1 MTNNKKKNILCT
13 GGMGFICS
21 HLTEALLAQGHEVH
35 VIDDLSTGRLENL
48 NSVIENSNLHFTK
61 GSILDK
67 ELMQKAIE
75 SCDVIFHLAAAVGTI
90 YFMENQIK
98 AMDIN
103 LKGTENV
110 VSLAAQYNKKLLFAS
125 TSGVYGKTLDV
136 PMGEE
141 GDRLSGPTSKRG
153 WLYGA
158 TKSMDEF
165 LIRAYEKERGLQA
178 TIMRFFNTVG
188 PRQVGFYGMVVPRFI
203 KAALKNEP
211 ITVYGDGTQTRSFAH
226 VNDTVRAIVALS
238 ECDEAIGETFNIGN
252 SHEISILDLAKIV
265 KEIAKSNSE
274 IKFVSYE
281 EAYGGGYEEIPRR
294 IPNTTKI
301 QKAIDWKPTIELDEI
316 IKSMIEYEKTVL
328 LNV

>member
-1 MTNNKKKNILCT
+1 MTIKRKCLVT
-13 GGMGFICS
+13 GGAGMIGS
-21 HLTEALLAQGHEVH
+21 HLTEALLAQGHEVY
-35 VIDDLSTGRLENL
+35 VIDDLSTGRIENL
-48 NSVIENSNLHFTK
+48 ANVIKNSNLTFIE

-67 ELMQKAIE
+67 EVIQKLVE
-75 SCDVIFHLAAAVGTI
+75 NCDVIFHLAAAVGTI

-103 LKGTENV
+103 LKGTENIAL
-110 VSLAAQYNKKLLFAS
+110 LASVHKKKLLFAS

-136 PMGEE
+136 PMREE

-158 TKSMDEF
+158 TKAMDEF
-165 LIRAYEKERGLQA
+165 LIRAYEKEQNLEA
-178 TIMRFFNTVG
+178 VIMRFFNTVG

-211 ITVYGDGTQTRSFAH
+211 IIVYGDGTQTRSFAH

-238 ECDEAIGETFNIGN
+238 EHEESIGETFNIGN
-252 SHEISILDLAKIV
+252 SHEISILDLAKRV
-265 KEIAKSNSE
+265 KEITKSDSE

-281 EAYGGGYEEIPRR
+281 EAYGEGYEEIPRR
-294 IPNTTKI
+294 IPDTTKI
-301 QKAIDWKPTIELDEI
+301 QDAIDWKPTIELDDI
-316 IKSMIEYEKTVL
+316 IKSMIEYENNTAITT
-328 LNV
+328 

>member
-1 MTNNKKKNILCT
+1 MSEKRKCLIP
-13 GGMGFICS
+13 GGMGFIGS
-21 HLTEALLAQGHEVH
+21 HLVEALLVQGHEVH

-48 NSVIENSNLHFTK
+48 NNVIEDFNLRFTK

-67 ELMQKAIE
+67 ELMQKAIKD
-75 SCDVIFHLAAAVGTI
+75 CDMIFHLAAAVGTI

-110 VSLAAQYNKKLLFAS
+110 VSYATEYGKKLLFAS

-136 PMGEE
+136 PMAED
-141 GDRLSGPTSKRG
+141 GDRLSGSTSKRG

-165 LIRAYEKERGLQA
+165 LIRAYEKERNLKA
-178 TIMRFFNTVG
+178 VIMRFFNTVG

-211 ITVYGDGTQTRSFAH
+211 ITVYGDGMQTRSFAH
-226 VNDTVRAIVALS
+226 VNDTVRAIVGLS
-238 ECDEAIGETFNIGN
+238 ESEEAIDETFNIGN
-252 SHEISILDLAKIV
+252 KYEISILDLAYKV
-265 KEIAKSNSE
+265 KEIAESKSE
-274 IKFVSYE
+274 IKFMSYD

-294 IPNTTKI
+294 IPDTAKI
-301 QKAIDWKPTIELDEI
+301 EKTIGWKPTIELDEI